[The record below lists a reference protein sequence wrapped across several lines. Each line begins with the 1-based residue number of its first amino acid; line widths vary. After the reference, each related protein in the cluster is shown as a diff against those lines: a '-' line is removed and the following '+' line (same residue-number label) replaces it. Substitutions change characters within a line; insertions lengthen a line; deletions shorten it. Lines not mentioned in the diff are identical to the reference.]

1 MPQLGDI
8 WEFYNNHY
16 LLVQEIGGAGEVFF
30 NVMCLETGKM
40 VVSSLSADV
49 IAGWNKVS

>member
-8 WEFYNNHY
+8 WEYFGNHY

-30 NVMCLETGKM
+30 NVMCLETGR
-40 VVSSLSADV
+40 VVTSSLSAET
-49 IAGWNKVS
+49 IAEWRKVS